1 VAYDRGGQR
10 RQASI
15 QLGNVGEWRLDY
27 LNDQVA
33 SLAAWVTTIAITG
46 LVVIRTPRIAAVV
59 GVVLATLFSTLGII
73 SVGPVPLGIA
83 GATAVLFVVSRGVG
97 Q

>member
-1 VAYDRGGQR
+1 
-10 RQASI
+10 
-15 QLGNVGEWRLDY
+15 
-27 LNDQVA
+27 
-33 SLAAWVTTIAITG
+33 
-46 LVVIRTPRIAAVV
+46 VIRTPRIAAVV